1 MGRTGLIFSFELSIS
16 FFIDKLICKNIVC
29 KNIGWFAQLLVHYV
43 AAVKKIS
50 FSVLKRFHFKFCQ
63 AVKIFVSENNIMI
76 K

>member
-1 MGRTGLIFSFELSIS
+1 M
-16 FFIDKLICKNIVC
+16 FFVGKVCINVVC
-29 KNIGWFAQLLVHYV
+29 KNIGWFAQSWFAQLLVHDV